1 MYTKLKSIISA
12 LLIALFLS
20 GCGTAYEKGKLSVVY
35 IDTGNSDSIFINYP
49 DGRKMLIDGADVD
62 DRPKILKV
70 LNQYKTQKLD
80 WIVVTHPHSDHMGSI
95 PAVMQVYDFDKLY
108 MPKLDVKSEILNE
121 IAVQAN
127 NRGKP
132 FTQAKAGLVI
142 SDDSVRAEILSPM
155 HEHYGEEN
163 DYSAVVYLTYGKTSF
178 LFMGDA
184 EKAVENDL
192 LKANKVPHADVLK
205 VGHHGSKTSS
215 GKNFLNAVNPVYA
228 VITTGKNTYGHPNK
242 ETTSLLNAMQIET
255 FRTDLAGNVT
265 FVSDGGT
272 VVKQ

>member
-1 MYTKLKSIISA
+1 
-12 LLIALFLS
+12 
-20 GCGTAYEKGKLSVVY
+20 
-35 IDTGNSDSIFINYP
+35 
-49 DGRKMLIDGADVD
+49 MLIDGADVD
-62 DRPKILKV
+62 DRSKILKV
-70 LNQYKTQKLD
+70 LKQYKTQKLD
-80 WIVVTHPHSDHMGSI
+80 WIVITHPHSDHMGSI

-108 MPKLDVKSEILNE
+108 MPKLEVKSEILND
-121 IAVQAN
+121 IAVEAN

-132 FTQAKAGLVI
+132 FTRAKAGTII
-142 SDDSVRAEILSPM
+142 SDDAVRAEILSPV
-155 HEHYGEEN
+155 HENYGEEN

-192 LKANKVPHADVLK
+192 LKANNLPHADVLK

-215 GKNFLNAVNPVYA
+215 SKIFINAVNPLYA
-228 VITTGKNTYGHPNK
+228 VITTGQNTYGHPNK

-255 FRTDLAGNVT
+255 FRTDLVGNIT

-272 VVKQ
+272 VVKK